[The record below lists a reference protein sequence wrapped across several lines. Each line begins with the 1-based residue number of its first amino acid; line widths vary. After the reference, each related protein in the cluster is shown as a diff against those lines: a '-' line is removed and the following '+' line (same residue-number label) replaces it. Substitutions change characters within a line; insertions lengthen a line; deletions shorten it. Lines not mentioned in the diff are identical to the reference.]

1 MDEPGADTL
10 LSMYRTAITIR
21 RCDERF
27 LEMLTAGEI
36 AITYYSPRGQEVISA
51 AVSAH
56 LQPPDYVVTT
66 YRGIHDHIAKGVPL
80 DQLWAEFLGRA
91 TGTCK
96 GKGGPM
102 HITHP
107 ASGLM
112 VTTGLVG
119 AGLPI
124 ANGFALS
131 SLMQA
136 DGRVTVCNFGD
147 GATNIGAF
155 HEALNLA
162 TLWNLPVVFVCQ
174 NNLYGEKTPFGNH
187 TKVESIAARG
197 SSYAMTSV
205 QVDGNDAE
213 AMWRTSGEA
222 IERARGGGGPTLI
235 EAMTFRFRGH
245 SFGDDSFYISAEQ
258 MQWAADRDSVPRL
271 RKLLLERGYA
281 SEDDLSTLEKAV
293 AEQIDAAVQFA
304 LNSPFPDTDEIRRD
318 VYSTEVAV

>member
-1 MDEPGADTL
+1 MLGIYE
-10 LSMYRTAITIR
+10 TATTIR
-21 RCDERF
+21 QCDERF
-27 LEMLTAGEI
+27 LAMLTAGEI

-51 AVSAH
+51 AVSSH
-56 LQPPDYVVTT
+56 LAPTDYVVTT
-66 YRGIHDHIAKGVPL
+66 YRGLHDHLAKGVPL
-80 DQLWAEFLGRA
+80 DLLWAEFLGRG

-131 SLMQA
+131 SLLKG

-162 TLWNLPVVFVCQ
+162 TLWNLPIVFVCQ
-174 NNLYGEKTPFGNH
+174 NNLYGEKTPFAAH
-187 TKVESIAARG
+187 TKAESIAARG
-197 SSYAMTSV
+197 TSYSMRSV
-205 QVDGNDAE
+205 QVDGNE
-213 AMWRTSGEA
+213 AADIWRVSGEA
-222 IERARGGGGPTLI
+222 IERARAGEGPTLI

-245 SFGDDSFYISAEQ
+245 NFGDDNFYISDEQ
-258 MQWAADRDSVPRL
+258 MTWATERDSVPRL
-271 RKLLLERGYA
+271 RRQLLEAGFA
-281 SEDDLSTLEKAV
+281 TEDELISLEK
-293 AEQIDAAVQFA
+293 QIGVKIDEAVQFA
-304 LNSPFPDTDEIRRD
+304 QDSPYPDLAEIRRD
-318 VYSTEVAV
+318 IYSVEVAV